1 MASALGGSS
10 SGDKKDLTAKNETSI
25 KNAMSRLGAT
35 GSSTSTLSHSYGDTG
50 DQDFKDQLLSK
61 LSPLMNTA
69 DSVLNVVERPFQAN
83 AHALQQFSGQ
93 GTKAISPEV
102 LKAAFKAYGKG
113 LTDVKGEDNLN
124 LRATVNQDPN
134 VGGRG
139 AGLIDTIGSAA
150 IDPLSFVS
158 AGSGAV
164 GKVGIKIIEKELGE
178 ATAKQVARK
187 GIKSLGEEEQAAV
200 RKAILESDQAAAK
213 EASKAGGAQNLLDKI
228 TGSGFK
234 AGALEDGNGLKFAGK
249 TVIPGEALRPAA
261 EALHLPQA
269 AEAIKT
275 SKAGTLA
282 RHAFQPLAKAED
294 ALGRKTAAAVDAV
307 LRRGRAQADMGATD
321 ASTQARALIKESKV
335 PLKELREGTTPRA
348 QEVTNKLDR
357 IWRDAAA
364 NRDEAVAR
372 GTAKDISS
380 KETTLN
386 FLKEV
391 ESEKVVPGGEY
402 LPGEQPSLFGGSGS
416 EPSILGK
423 VTQPDRVFSTT
434 AHEEAQHVVPEFS
447 GTAEGQKGLFSGSS
461 FEHLGRS
468 ITTDALKAINKN
480 PTAIARALH
489 LDASATPTNIIQH
502 IQNAFPNRSLEEANA
517 EIAQALGVKHAFEM
531 NPVKALTDQTVKAH
545 REAAVADTL
554 KGLMDI
560 RGEDGLAVISTEKFP
575 GAVERNTVLG
585 KVYGTKEVLD
595 LMDHAAVTLTD
606 DEALKALGGIIDKW
620 GKLWRGYATVPTLFG
635 LGFHERN
642 LVGNVFNMWLGGFR
656 AADLPLFKNA
666 DKIGR
671 AIESGTNK
679 GATID
684 GAIEN
689 AKSLSPEERH
699 YVRLA
704 YKEGVIGDSFFRT
717 DQATKVTKGESKLK
731 NAATN
736 LNPVS
741 TENAVLRS
749 GTYVGRRIED
759 NSRLAFFMSQMRKHG
774 DPSVAAEEVK
784 KALFDYSEL
793 TPTEQRIK
801 KVVPFYTYMR
811 KNTPLQLKSLVGNP
825 GKASNLAHFRD
836 NMQAGA
842 PEIDGKPIPQ
852 YALQGG
858 AIPLL
863 GGDTPIVGSMA
874 TPFQAAFQQI
884 QPLLEL
890 ASQAPGAPKSLK
902 SEGGS
907 GKALREIIGNV
918 GGGPLDFV
926 KFGVEQATGKSL
938 LTGSDLPQGS
948 GGKRLA
954 KSLVPLYGK
963 GDSTIS
969 DLTSPDDGVRNA
981 RLLAALSG
989 LSTTALTE
997 KSVGG
1002 ETSRR
1007 ARVLQGETKGLETMA
1022 ELRKAGKVPK
1032 AKKTKS
1038 AKPHK
1043 VVAKKTP
1050 TQKATAARKAAAT
1063 KAHKKTT

>member
-1 MASALGGSS
+1 MASALGGGS

-35 GSSTSTLSHSYGDTG
+35 GTSTSALSHSYGATG

-93 GTKAISPEV
+93 GTKALSPEV

-158 AGSGAV
+158 AGGGAV
-164 GKVGIKIIEKELGE
+164 GKVGMKIIEKELGE

-213 EASKAGGAQNLLDKI
+213 EASKAGGAQNLLDQI

-269 AEAIKT
+269 AEALKT

-282 RHAFQPLAKAED
+282 RHAFQPLARAED
-294 ALGRKTAAAVDAV
+294 ALGKKTAEAVDAV

-348 QEVTNKLDR
+348 QEVINKIDSV
-357 IWRDAAA
+357 WRDAAA
-364 NRDEAVAR
+364 GRDDAVAK
-372 GTAKDISS
+372 AKSTDISS
-380 KETTLN
+380 KEAAIQLPN
-386 FLKEV
+386 MQAVFDPKFPGAGRRLAD
-391 ESEKVVPGGEY
+391 EKIIPG
-402 LPGEQPSLFGGSGS
+402 
-416 EPSILGK
+416 
-423 VTQPDRVFSTT
+423 
-434 AHEEAQHVVPEFS
+434 FS
-447 GTAEGQKGLFSGSS
+447 GTAEGQKGIFEGSAH
-461 FEHLGRS
+461 EQLGRS

-517 EIAQALGVKHAFEM
+517 EIAQALGVKHAFEL

-560 RGEDGLAVISTEKFP
+560 KGEDGLSVISTEKFP
-575 GAVERNTVLG
+575 GAIERNTVLG

-684 GAIEN
+684 EAIEN

-717 DQATKVTKGESKLK
+717 DQATTAKGSFKEATIGGKIDKTIGLEGPILK
-731 NAATN
+731 T
-736 LNPVS
+736 
-741 TENAVLRS
+741 

-842 PEIDGKPIPQ
+842 PEIDGKPVPQ

-858 AIPLL
+858 AIPLF

-890 ASQAPGAPKSLK
+890 ASQAPGAPKGLK

-907 GKALREIIGNV
+907 GKAIRELLGNV
-918 GGGPLDFV
+918 GGGPLDLV

-938 LTGSDLPQGS
+938 LTGSDLPQGT

-954 KSLVPLYGK
+954 KSLVPLVGK
-963 GDSTIS
+963 GDSTYS
-969 DLTSPDDGVRNA
+969 DLTSGDDGVRNA

-1032 AKKTKS
+1032 AKKAKS

-1063 KAHKKTT
+1063 KAHKKKTT